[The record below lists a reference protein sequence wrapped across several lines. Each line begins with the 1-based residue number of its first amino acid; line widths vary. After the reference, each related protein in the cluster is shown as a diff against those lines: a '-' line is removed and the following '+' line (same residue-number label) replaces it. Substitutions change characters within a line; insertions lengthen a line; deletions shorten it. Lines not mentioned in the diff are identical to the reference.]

1 MVGWSYS
8 DHGTIA
14 IKIHIRN
21 TITAQTHCA
30 IVAIFIPVE
39 RQLSSG
45 TVLYIVTVT
54 TVVTV
59 LC

>member
-30 IVAIFIPVE
+30 IVAIFMPVKS
-39 RQLSSG
+39 QLSLR
-45 TVLYIVTVT
+45 TVLHVVTVT
-54 TVVTV
+54 S
-59 LC
+59 L

>member
-14 IKIHIRN
+14 IKIHRRN

-30 IVAIFIPVE
+30 IVTIFMPVKK
-39 RQLSSG
+39 QLSSC
-45 TVLYIVTVT
+45 TVLYAE
-54 TVVTV
+54 
-59 LC
+59 